1 MATPFFPKTWEDFT
15 PEELTTARARLA
27 GFVEAVPDKE
37 KILREVI
44 AQNHL
49 HIGESV
55 RCENDGFM

>member
-27 GFVEAVPDKE
+27 GFVEAVSDKE

-44 AQNHL
+44 AQNH
-49 HIGESV
+49 
-55 RCENDGFM
+55 